1 MNDQPT
7 SKQRTFLGAPLTKRN
22 TIILVCV
29 GILSLAAGIAAFI
42 ITRNFVQGWTLTSLP
57 GAPVAVQKPGAT
69 QTQSTNTQS
78 AEDDQIIEVI
88 EESVDLNL
96 DEINLMPDVEP
107 WDGASRINVLF
118 MGLDYRDWEE
128 GTEASRTDTMILFT
142 LDPKTMTAG
151 MLSIPRDLWV
161 QIPGFSHGKI
171 NTAYYL
177 GDVYNY
183 PGGGPALASRTVE
196 YFLGVPIHYYVQLDF
211 ITFIHIVDELDGV
224 KIDVKEPITVYPLQ
238 YPNFDSHRK
247 VVLEPGV
254 VTLPGNYALAYAR
267 ARNTEGADF
276 DRAARQQELIL
287 ALRDRILK
295 FNMLPRLVSNA
306 SSIYDRLS
314 EGIKTNL
321 TLQQTIQLGLLA
333 MDIDRRDIRTG
344 IIGPTMLY
352 AGKSPDGLDVLITVP
367 DEIRELRDEVFSHTS
382 GASPAGDLSLPALEL
397 AIEEEARIGIY
408 NGTLE
413 EGLATSSAD
422 YFKELGLNV
431 TDTGNGQQL
440 EATTIYLYNGA
451 PYALRYFNEL
461 MSLHISRIRIRFD
474 PEAEVDIAVILGSDW
489 ALNNPL
495 P

>member
-1 MNDQPT
+1 MNDQPS
-7 SKQRTFLGAPLTKRN
+7 SKPRTFLGAPLTKRN
-22 TIILVCV
+22 IIILACIVV
-29 GILSLAAGIAAFI
+29 LSLAAGLATFI
-42 ITRNFVQGWTLTSLP
+42 LTRNFVQGWTLTSLP
-57 GAPVAVQKPGAT
+57 GAPVAVQKPGGSQAQPT
-69 QTQSTNTQS
+69 DEILLEEIEAIADISL
-78 AEDDQIIEVI
+78 DD
-88 EESVDLNL
+88 
-96 DEINLMPDVEP
+96 INLMPYVEP

-128 GTEASRTDTMILFT
+128 GTDASRTDTMILFT
-142 LDPKTMTAG
+142 LDPKTMKAG

-161 QIPGFSHGKI
+161 QIPGFKHGKI

-177 GDVYNY
+177 GEIYNY
-183 PGGGPALASRTVE
+183 PGGGTALASRTVE
-196 YFLGVPIHYYVQLDF
+196 YFLGVPVHYYVQLDF
-211 ITFIHIVDELDGV
+211 ITFIHIVDELKGV
-224 KIDVKEPITVYPLQ
+224 KIDVKEPITIYPLQ

-247 VVLEPGV
+247 VILEPGV

-287 ALRDRILK
+287 ALRDRIAQ
-295 FNMLPRLVSNA
+295 FDMLPQLVSSA
-306 SSIYDRLS
+306 PAIYERLS
-314 EGIKTNL
+314 EGIHTNL

-333 MDIDRRDIRTG
+333 MDIDRHDIRTG

-367 DEIRELRDEVFSHTS
+367 DEIRELRDEIFGHTS
-382 GASPAGDLSLPALEL
+382 GASPIGDMSLPALQL

-413 EGLATSSAD
+413 EGLATRSAD

-431 TDTGNGQQL
+431 TDTGNAQQH

-461 MSLHISRIRIRFD
+461 MNLHISRIRIRFD

>member
-1 MNDQPT
+1 MNDQP
-7 SKQRTFLGAPLTKRN
+7 SPKQQTILGVPLTRRN
-22 TIILVCV
+22 IIILACTMV
-29 GILSLAAGIAAFI
+29 LALAAAIMAFI
-42 ITRNFVQGWTLTSLP
+42 LTRNFVQGWTLTALP

-69 QTQSTNTQS
+69 QAQPS
-78 AEDDQIIEVI
+78 DDFLM
-88 EESVDLNL
+88 EELETIADISLAD
-96 DEINLMPDVEP
+96 INVMPYVEP

-128 GTEASRTDTMILFT
+128 STDASRTDTMILFT

-161 QIPGFSHGKI
+161 QIPGFKHGKI

-177 GDVYNY
+177 GEIYNY

-196 YFLGVPIHYYVQLDF
+196 YFLGVPVHYYVQLDF

-224 KIDVKEPITVYPLQ
+224 KINIKEPITVYPLQ
-238 YPNFDSHRK
+238 YPDFDSHRK

-267 ARNTEGADF
+267 ARNSEGADF

-287 ALRDRILK
+287 AMRDRILQ

-306 SSIYDRLS
+306 PSIYERLS
-314 EGIKTNL
+314 DGIQTNL
-321 TLQQTIQLGLLA
+321 TLQQIIQLGLLA
-333 MDIDRRDIRTG
+333 MDIDSRDIRTG
-344 IIGPTMLY
+344 IINPSMLY
-352 AGKSPDGLDVLITVP
+352 LGKSPDGLDVLITVP

-382 GASPAGDLSLPALEL
+382 GAIPMGDNNLSALQL
-397 AIEEEARIGIY
+397 AIDEEARIGIY

-413 EGLATSSAD
+413 EGLASRSSD
-422 YFKELGLNV
+422 YFTELGLNI
-431 TDTGNGQQL
+431 TDTGNAQQH

-461 MSLHISRIRIRFD
+461 MNLHISRIRIRFD
-474 PEAEVDIAVILGSDW
+474 PEADVDIAVILGSDW